1 MSAFSLIPYFL
12 VREVNSTLW
21 SNFHGPVFQLQIFR
35 KPLFLQPPFQSK
47 VKMLNQ
53 LESNYR
59 KKFTFQAILFI
70 IVSDIPSSKLKSSL
84 LAIADDYILNPYESD
99 YCK

>member
-1 MSAFSLIPYFL
+1 MLS
-12 VREVNSTLW
+12 
-21 SNFHGPVFQLQIFR
+21 QI
-35 KPLFLQPPFQSK
+35 
-47 VKMLNQ
+47 
-53 LESNYR
+53 ESNYR
-59 KKFTFQAILFI
+59 KEFTFKAILFI